1 MPMGISR
8 CGFFVSCAAVET
20 ASNPMYAK
28 KITPAPRATPD
39 HPYSP
44 KFPVLGGMN
53 GCQFLEAISG
63 WCRTKYPATPM
74 KTRTMETFSITIAL
88 FRLADSLM
96 PTTRTVVTKQ
106 IAMNATRLKAP
117 VACGSVDG
125 SMLAVF
131 IVSVRLLSNCQW
143 SLYRTRSAPGVAI
156 KEGGR

>member
-1 MPMGISR
+1 I
-8 CGFFVSCAAVET
+8 
-20 ASNPMYAK
+20 YAK

-96 PTTRTVVTKQ
+96 PITRTVVTRQ
-106 IAMNATRLKAP
+106 MATNATTLNEP
-117 VACGSVDG
+117 VACCSVEG
-125 SMLAVF
+125 SMFAVF
-131 IVSVRLLSNCQW
+131 SVSVRLLSNCQW
-143 SLYRTRSAPGVAI
+143 SLYKTRSAPGVAI
-156 KEGGR
+156 SDG